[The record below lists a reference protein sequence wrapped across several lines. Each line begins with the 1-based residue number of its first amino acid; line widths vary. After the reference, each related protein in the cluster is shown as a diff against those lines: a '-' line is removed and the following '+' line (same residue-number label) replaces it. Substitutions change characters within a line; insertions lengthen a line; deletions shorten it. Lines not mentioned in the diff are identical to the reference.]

1 VAPGD
6 LLVAAHEQV
15 AVVVVRIP
23 GNIYAEEQPIA
34 VGEGSVDRREESEE
48 RPGEWFC
55 RRRVPM
61 GEKIKQRGT
70 IVISC
75 CFRIK
80 SIKILP
86 MVSSSK

>member
-15 AVVVVRIP
+15 VVVVVRIP
-23 GNIYAEEQPIA
+23 GNIYAEEQPGA
-34 VGEGSVDRREESEE
+34 VGEGFVDRREESEE

-61 GEKIKQRGT
+61 VEKIKQRGT
-70 IVISC
+70 IVISY

-80 SIKILP
+80 SIKILR

>member
-1 VAPGD
+1 MAPGD
-6 LLVAAHEQV
+6 LLVAAHEHV

-23 GNIYAEEQPIA
+23 GNIYAEEQPGSF
-34 VGEGSVDRREESEE
+34 GEGFVDRREESEE

-80 SIKILP
+80 SIKILL